1 MIKETATKHR
11 PLRTTDRIEVLSQT
25 NLIPPGK
32 WISNLSNTDHKIKTR
47 SDGLTALTAHVISEA
62 HSRSGSSYV
71 MRPLNIAH
79 RGASGHAPEN
89 TLAAFSLAI
98 DQGADWIELDLH
110 QTADQHLIVHHDA
123 TLKRTAGDPRSIRD
137 LSLTQIRE
145 LDIGIRRGPSFRGEM
160 APTLDEALELAK
172 GKVRVQI
179 EIKRG
184 SAIYP
189 GIEKRILETIK
200 RHEAGAEVSIS
211 SFELSSIE
219 LLRGMNGSIALGL
232 LTEKIPMEDILP
244 TALSL
249 KVHSIHF
256 STRRLSK
263 KFVPQAHALGFSVL
277 LYTVDRPS
285 LMRRYLDMGL
295 DGLFTNFPD
304 RLSEVLARRESPSS
318 S

>member
-1 MIKETATKHR
+1 
-11 PLRTTDRIEVLSQT
+11 
-25 NLIPPGK
+25 
-32 WISNLSNTDHKIKTR
+32 
-47 SDGLTALTAHVISEA
+47 
-62 HSRSGSSYV
+62 

-137 LSLTQIRE
+137 LSLAQIRE
-145 LDIGIRRGPSFRGEM
+145 LDIGIRRGPSFRGEKV
-160 APTLDEALELAK
+160 PTLDEVLELAK
-172 GKVRVQI
+172 GRIRVQI
-179 EIKRG
+179 EIKRS
-184 SAIYP
+184 SAFYP
-189 GIEKRILETIK
+189 GIEKRTLETIK
-200 RHEAGAEVSIS
+200 RHKAGAEVAIS
-211 SFELSSIE
+211 SLESSIIE
-219 LLRGMNGSIALGL
+219 RLRGMNTSVDLGL
-232 LTEKIPMEDILP
+232 LTEKIPSADILP
-244 TALSL
+244 TAKSL
-249 KVHSIHF
+249 KVRSIHF
-256 STRRLSK
+256 STRRISK

-285 LMRRYLDMGL
+285 LMSRYLDMGL
-295 DGLFTNFPD
+295 DGLFTNYPD